1 MLVLAG
7 ILPDFR
13 LQSPDGDSATTI
25 AVTAAVGA
33 GVFGVLSALAWP
45 LLVRLLLLVP
55 ALVLGLLVFFLNG
68 SLLLL
73 ALRLNPSG
81 QSEAAPETAVIVA
94 AVMSAVA
101 SATGGALAV
110 RDDDAYRRRL
120 YRLADRRRRGGPA
133 CPSAHGTVFL
143 QLDGVGHDVLVA
155 AVGKGLMPTIA
166 RWLGHDTGHDAGQ
179 KAGQHGMEH
188 GSRHG
193 VREHAGRGAGHGM
206 AHGAG
211 NGAGLGPGHGMAH
224 GTGDGAGLGAGRG
237 VARGAGDSAGL
248 GAGHDVEDGA
258 GHAVGQ
264 GSGDDAGHSA
274 VHRAAHGMARGAGDG
289 AGLGPGH
296 GMAYGAGDGAGHA
309 VGPGSGDGAGHDTM
323 HRAGHGMRSLV
334 PGHGAVEDAGRG
346 TGHGDA
352 HGTGHHPGHSTA
364 HGPGTGPAYGLRAS
378 TAHGPDASTAPG
390 PGTSSAHGPGPG
402 SAHGR
407 GPGPGHLP
415 GQSSRPRPRPTHRLT
430 PWRTDW
436 SSQTGASQLGI
447 LHGSNHDVP
456 AFRWYEKE
464 TREVMVCN
472 RPTSAAELQ
481 RRAVERTGDGG
492 LLSAD
497 GASRGNLFGGGADE
511 QALVLSIATRRRS
524 PANRSRAGYF
534 AYFSD
539 PANAVRTALSFV
551 AEAAREVGQSTRAR
565 LRKERPRVARGGL
578 YPFIRAFATVVER
591 DVVVA
596 AVMGDLLAGRTAV
609 YADLVAYDEVA
620 HHSGPLG
627 RDAEQVLARLDRSL
641 ALIEKVAEHAPR
653 PYRIV
658 VLSDHGQSPGETF
671 RARYGLTLGD
681 LVRAGCGLP
690 VPRRAERTHSGAE
703 ARAAVR
709 AALRRPVEEGDE
721 RHRPTPD
728 SEPVVLASGN
738 LGLVSFPDVPH
749 RMSKEEMDARHPALL
764 TTLANHPGIGFL
776 LVRSEEHGGVVL
788 GPYGTEIPVDRLDEE
803 PGPLAGFG
811 PGAVEAVRRT
821 HSFPHTADIMV
832 NSFHDPADGEVL
844 SFEEQIGSHG
854 GLGGAQAKPFL
865 LSPLAL
871 SAPVA
876 DGEDLIGA
884 EHVHRVLRRWLRESD
899 GPQVPLEPAR
909 EERAA

>member
-1 MLVLAG
+1 MGGLRWRRVVSQAGRSVAVWGVSTLTMLVLAG

-13 LQSPDGDSATTI
+13 LQSADGDSATTI
-25 AVTAAVGA
+25 AMTAAVGA
-33 GVFGVLSALAWP
+33 GVFGVLSALVWP

-133 CPSAHGTVFL
+133 CPATPGTVFL
-143 QLDGVGHDVLVA
+143 QLDGVGHDVLVTA
-155 AVGKGLMPTIA
+155 AGKGLMPTVA
-166 RWLGHDTGHDAGQ
+166 RWLG
-179 KAGQHGMEH
+179 
-188 GSRHG
+188 
-193 VREHAGRGAGHGM
+193 
-206 AHGAG
+206 
-211 NGAGLGPGHGMAH
+211 GPP
-224 GTGDGAGLGAGRG
+224 RQ
-237 VARGAGDSAGL
+237 
-248 GAGHDVEDGA
+248 
-258 GHAVGQ
+258 GHAQ
-264 GSGDDAGHSA
+264 D
-274 VHRAAHGMARGAGDG
+274 AAH
-289 AGLGPGH
+289 P
-296 GMAYGAGDGAGHA
+296 
-309 VGPGSGDGAGHDTM
+309 
-323 HRAGHGMRSLV
+323 
-334 PGHGAVEDAGRG
+334 
-346 TGHGDA
+346 
-352 HGTGHHPGHSTA
+352 
-364 HGPGTGPAYGLRAS
+364 
-378 TAHGPDASTAPG
+378 
-390 PGTSSAHGPGPG
+390 
-402 SAHGR
+402 
-407 GPGPGHLP
+407 
-415 GQSSRPRPRPTHRLT
+415 PTHRLT
-430 PWRTDW
+430 PWHTDW

-456 AFRWYEKE
+456 AFRWYEKDSG
-464 TREVMVCN
+464 EVMVCN

-481 RRAVERTGDGG
+481 RRAVEHTGDGG

-497 GASRGNLFGGGADE
+497 GASRGNLFSGGADE
-511 QALVLSIATRRRS
+511 QALVLSIAARRRS
-524 PANRSRAGYF
+524 RETRSRSGYF

-551 AEAAREVGQSTRAR
+551 AEVVREIAQSTRAR
-565 LRKERPRVARGGL
+565 LRGERPRVGRGGL
-578 YPFIRAFATVVER
+578 YPFVRAFATVVER

-596 AVMGDLLAGRTAV
+596 AVMGDMLAGRTAV

-627 RDAEQVLARLDRSL
+627 RDTAQVLGRLDRAL
-641 ALIEKVAEHAPR
+641 ALIENVAEHAPR

-690 VPRRAERTHSGAE
+690 VPRKAERTHSGAE

-709 AALRRPVEEGDE
+709 AALRRPVEEGGE
-721 RHRPTPD
+721 RHRSSGRG
-728 SEPVVLASGN
+728 SEPIVLASGN
-738 LGLVSFPDVPH
+738 LGLISFPDVPH
-749 RMSKEEMDARHPALL
+749 RMSKEEIDARHPALL

-788 GPYGTEIPVDRLDEE
+788 GAYGAEIPLDRLDGD
-803 PGPLAGFG
+803 PGPLAVFG
-811 PGAVEAVRRT
+811 PGAADAVRRT

-844 SFEEQIGSHG
+844 AFEEQIGSHG
-854 GLGGAQAKPFL
+854 GLGGAQARPFL

-871 SAPVA
+871 SAPV
-876 DGEDLIGA
+876 EDDEQLTGA
-884 EHVHRVLRRWLRESD
+884 EHVHRVLRRWLRESN
-899 GPQVPLEPAR
+899 GPQVPLETAP
-909 EERAA
+909 EEHAA

>member
-1 MLVLAG
+1 MRGVRWRRAVSQAGRSVAVWGVSTLTMLVLAG

-13 LQSPDGDSATTI
+13 LQSADGASATTI
-25 AVTAAVGA
+25 AMTAAVGA

-120 YRLADRRRRGGPA
+120 YRLADRRRRGGAA
-133 CPSAHGTVFL
+133 CPATPGTVFL
-143 QLDGVGHDVLVA
+143 QLDGVGHDVLAA
-155 AVGKGLMPTIA
+155 AVRKGLMPTVA
-166 RWLGHDTGHDAGQ
+166 GWLGSAPQ
-179 KAGQHGMEH
+179 Q
-188 GSRHG
+188 
-193 VREHAGRGAGHGM
+193 GRGQ
-206 AHGAG
+206 
-211 NGAGLGPGHGMAH
+211 
-224 GTGDGAGLGAGRG
+224 GR
-237 VARGAGDSAGL
+237 A
-248 GAGHDVEDGA
+248 
-258 GHAVGQ
+258 
-264 GSGDDAGHSA
+264 GSGA
-274 VHRAAHGMARGAGDG
+274 
-289 AGLGPGH
+289 P
-296 GMAYGAGDGAGHA
+296 
-309 VGPGSGDGAGHDTM
+309 
-323 HRAGHGMRSLV
+323 
-334 PGHGAVEDAGRG
+334 
-346 TGHGDA
+346 
-352 HGTGHHPGHSTA
+352 
-364 HGPGTGPAYGLRAS
+364 RAS
-378 TAHGPDASTAPG
+378 
-390 PGTSSAHGPGPG
+390 
-402 SAHGR
+402 
-407 GPGPGHLP
+407 
-415 GQSSRPRPRPTHRLT
+415 HRLT
-430 PWRTDW
+430 RWHTDW

-456 AFRWYEKE
+456 AFRWYEKD
-464 TREVMVCN
+464 TGEVMVCN

-497 GASRGNLFGGGADE
+497 GASRGNLFSGGADE

-524 PANRSRAGYF
+524 RETRSRSGYF

-551 AEAAREVGQSTRAR
+551 AEVGRESGQSTRAR
-565 LRKERPRVARGGL
+565 LRQERPRVGRGGL
-578 YPFIRAFATVVER
+578 YPLVRAFATVVER

-596 AVMGDLLAGRTAV
+596 AVMGDMLAGRTAV

-627 RDAEQVLARLDRSL
+627 RDTEQVLGRLDRAL
-641 ALIEKVAEHAPR
+641 ALIENVAEHAPR

-671 RARYGLTLGD
+671 RARYGLTLGN
-681 LVRAGCGLP
+681 LVRAGCGLA
-690 VPRRAERTHSGAE
+690 VPRKAERTHSGAE

-709 AALRRPVEEGDE
+709 AALRRPVEESGE
-721 RHRPTPD
+721 RHRPTGRR
-728 SEPVVLASGN
+728 SEPIVLASGN
-738 LGLVSFPDVPH
+738 LGLISFPDVPH
-749 RMSKEEMDARHPALL
+749 RMSKEEIDARHPALL

-788 GPYGTEIPVDRLDEE
+788 GAYGAEIPLDQLDRT
-803 PGPLAGFG
+803 PGPLAAFG
-811 PGAVEAVRRT
+811 PGAADAVRRT

-844 SFEEQIGSHG
+844 AFEEQIGSHG
-854 GLGGAQAKPFL
+854 GLGGAQARPFL

-871 SAPVA
+871 SAPV
-876 DGEDLIGA
+876 EDDEELIGA
-884 EHVHRVLRRWLRESD
+884 EHVHRVLRRWLRESN
-899 GPQVPLEPAR
+899 GPQIPLETAP

>member
-1 MLVLAG
+1 MRGVRWRRAVSQAGRSVAVWGVSTLTMLVLAG

-13 LQSPDGDSATTI
+13 LQSADGASATTI
-25 AVTAAVGA
+25 AMTAAVGA

-120 YRLADRRRRGGPA
+120 YRLADRRRRGGAA
-133 CPSAHGTVFL
+133 CPATPGTVFL
-143 QLDGVGHDVLVA
+143 QLDGVGHDVLAA
-155 AVGKGLMPTIA
+155 AVRKGLMPTVA
-166 RWLGHDTGHDAGQ
+166 GWLGSVPQQD
-179 KAGQHGMEH
+179 
-188 GSRHG
+188 R
-193 VREHAGRGAGHGM
+193 
-206 AHGAG
+206 
-211 NGAGLGPGHGMAH
+211 
-224 GTGDGAGLGAGRG
+224 
-237 VARGAGDSAGL
+237 
-248 GAGHDVEDGA
+248 
-258 GHAVGQ
+258 GQ
-264 GSGDDAGHSA
+264 G
-274 VHRAAHGMARGAGDG
+274 RA
-289 AGLGPGH
+289 
-296 GMAYGAGDGAGHA
+296 
-309 VGPGSGDGAGHDTM
+309 GSGA
-323 HRAGHGMRSLV
+323 
-334 PGHGAVEDAGRG
+334 
-346 TGHGDA
+346 
-352 HGTGHHPGHSTA
+352 
-364 HGPGTGPAYGLRAS
+364 
-378 TAHGPDASTAPG
+378 
-390 PGTSSAHGPGPG
+390 
-402 SAHGR
+402 
-407 GPGPGHLP
+407 
-415 GQSSRPRPRPTHRLT
+415 PRPSHRLIS
-430 PWRTDW
+430 WHTDW

-456 AFRWYEKE
+456 AFRWYEKD
-464 TREVMVCN
+464 TGEVMVCN

-497 GASRGNLFGGGADE
+497 GASRGNLFSGGADE

-524 PANRSRAGYF
+524 RETRSRAGYF

-551 AEAAREVGQSTRAR
+551 AEVGRETGQSTRAR
-565 LRKERPRVARGGL
+565 LRRERPRVGRGGL
-578 YPFIRAFATVVER
+578 YPLVRAFATVVER

-596 AVMGDLLAGRTAV
+596 AVMGDMLAGRTAV

-627 RDAEQVLARLDRSL
+627 RDTEQVLGRLDRAL
-641 ALIEKVAEHAPR
+641 ALLENVAEHAPR

-671 RARYGLTLGD
+671 HARYGLTLGD
-681 LVRAGCGLP
+681 LVRAGCGLA
-690 VPRRAERTHSGAE
+690 VPRKAERTHSGAE

-709 AALRRPVEEGDE
+709 AALRRPVEEGGE
-721 RHRPTPD
+721 RHRPAGRR
-728 SEPVVLASGN
+728 SEPIVLASGN
-738 LGLVSFPDVPH
+738 LGLISFPDVPH
-749 RMSKEEMDARHPALL
+749 RMSKEEIDARHPALL

-788 GPYGTEIPVDRLDEE
+788 GAYGAEIPLDQLDRT
-803 PGPLAGFG
+803 PGPLAAFG
-811 PGAVEAVRRT
+811 PGAADAVRRT

-844 SFEEQIGSHG
+844 AFEEQIGSHG
-854 GLGGAQAKPFL
+854 GLGGAQARPFL

-871 SAPVA
+871 SAAV
-876 DGEDLIGA
+876 EDDEELTGA
-884 EHVHRVLRRWLRESD
+884 EQVHRVLRRWLRESN
-899 GPQVPLEPAR
+899 GPQVPMETAP